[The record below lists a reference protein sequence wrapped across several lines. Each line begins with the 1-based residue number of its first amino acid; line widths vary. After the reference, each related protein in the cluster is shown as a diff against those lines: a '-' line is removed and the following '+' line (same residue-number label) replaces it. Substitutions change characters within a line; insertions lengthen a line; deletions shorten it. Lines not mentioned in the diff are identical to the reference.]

1 MLYSAVVQDV
11 FSRIAEFF
19 GTSRGAVVEK
29 LLNLGLIW
37 LGAWLAYWVVRRIAR
52 RIIAAV
58 DDGDDSTMTSAEKRG
73 HTVAQLVRSVG
84 RIGILAVALLL
95 TLKVFITDIG
105 PLLAGFGILGLAV
118 SFGAQSLVKD
128 VIAGFFILV
137 ENQFA
142 VGDVIEAAGKSGTV
156 ERMTLRVVMLR
167 DLRGVVHIVPNGQI
181 TTVSNLTRSWSRAVV
196 EVGIGYGTDLDRALG
211 VFRDELTS
219 FRTEPSWKDRFEG
232 DSDVLG
238 VEELGE
244 HGVVIRT
251 TLRTVPGAQWEVARE
266 FRRRIKNRLDAE
278 DIEIPFPRRTV
289 PVRHAATPPS
299 GNAAF
304 PAEGQ

>member
-1 MLYSAVVQDV
+1 VLYSAVVQDV

>member
-142 VGDVIEAAGKSGTV
+142 VGDVIEAAGKGGTV

-219 FRTEPSWKDRFEG
+219 FRAEPSWKDRFEG